1 MKSYRIIDGKCENCG
16 VPLIQHTE
24 PGAQYAVGRN
34 QLSVSHL
41 KLLSQWLSSKYA
53 TTWVLKADL
62 RKICAWESTG
72 AFDGRFSEL
81 LSIGTEIMGCDP
93 LVEKSP
99 QVKKSSEETVSAPMY
114 KMDMQRV
121 TFVLNRG
128 GKLD

>member
-1 MKSYRIIDGKCENCG
+1 
-16 VPLIQHTE
+16 
-24 PGAQYAVGRN
+24 
-34 QLSVSHL
+34 
-41 KLLSQWLSSKYA
+41 
-53 TTWVLKADL
+53 
-62 RKICAWESTG
+62 
-72 AFDGRFSEL
+72 
-81 LSIGTEIMGCDP
+81 MGCDP